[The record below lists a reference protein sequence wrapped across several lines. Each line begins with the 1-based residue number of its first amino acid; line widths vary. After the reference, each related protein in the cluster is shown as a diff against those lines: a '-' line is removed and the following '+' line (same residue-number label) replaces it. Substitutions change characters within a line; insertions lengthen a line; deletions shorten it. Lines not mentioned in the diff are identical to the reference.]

1 MSSSITLSEIK
12 PTVSVAFPMAEDKVE
27 HKASKLIVKAREAK
41 TLARG
46 TKEVAKYI
54 RRGRKGICI
63 IAADTHPIYVFAHL
77 PVLCE
82 QNNIPYFFVKSK
94 KALAEA
100 AGTTGAASVVLLQEP
115 SKDASDGEDRKTYKK
130 ICQKAEDALK
140 ALKKHVEIH

>member
-1 MSSSITLSEIK
+1 MSHSVAPVEMK
-12 PTVSVAFPMAEDKVE
+12 PQVSVTVPMAEEKVE
-27 HKASKLIVKAREAK
+27 HKASKLIAKAREAK

-63 IAADTHPIYVFAHL
+63 IAADTYPIYVFAHI

-82 QNNIPYFFVKSK
+82 QNDIPYFFVRSK

-100 AGTTGAASVVLLQEP
+100 AGTTCAASVVLLQEP
-115 SKDASDGEDRKTYKK
+115 SKDASDGDDRKNYKK
-130 ICQKAEDALK
+130 IYQKAEEALK
-140 ALKKHVEIH
+140 ALKKHVETH

>member
-1 MSSSITLSEIK
+1 MSHFVTSVEMK
-12 PTVSVAFPMAEDKVE
+12 YQRSVAVPLAEEKVE

-54 RRGRKGICI
+54 RRGCKGICI
-63 IAADTHPIYVFAHL
+63 IAADTYPIYVFAHI

-100 AGTTGAASVVLLQEP
+100 AGTTCAASVVLLQEP
-115 SKDASDGEDRKTYKK
+115 GKDDTDGDDRKNYRK
-130 ICQKAEDALK
+130 IYQKAEEALK
-140 ALKKHVEIH
+140 ALKKHVETY